1 MVYSGAYFAEPAM
14 TLDDAQRAK
23 LDYVCRKLWLRPG
36 RDGGRDRRRLGA
48 LALLMARD
56 YGVTVKSFNIS
67 KPQLAFARRRA
78 KAEGLDSRVEFI
90 EDDYRNITGR
100 FDALV
105 SLGMLEHVGAAH
117 YREFGR
123 VADRCLGPAG
133 RGLIQSIGQDQR
145 SETSSWIE
153 RRIFPGA
160 YPPTLRQMTD
170 IFEPPGFSI
179 LDVENL
185 RLHYAKTLRH
195 WLDRF
200 EASAGRVAAMFDRRF
215 VRTWRLYLAGSCAAF
230 TAGGLQLFQVVF
242 ARPGVNAIPWT
253 RSRLYDQSL
262 P

>member
-1 MVYSGAYFAEPAM
+1 MPAM
-14 TLDDAQRAK
+14 TLEEAQLAK

-36 RDGGRDRRRLGA
+36 ETVVEIGGGWGS
-48 LALLMARD
+48 LALLMARN

-67 KPQLAFARRRA
+67 KRQLDFARRRA
-78 KAEGLDSRVEFI
+78 KAEGLDSASSSSRMTTATSRPV
-90 EDDYRNITGR
+90 RRPGV
-100 FDALV
+100 A
-105 SLGMLEHVGAAH
+105 GHVGTRRASH

-133 RGLIQSIGQDQR
+133 RGLIQSIGQDQP
-145 SETSSWIE
+145 SQTNPWIQ

-170 IFEPPGFSI
+170 IFEPSGFSV

-200 EASAGRVAAMFDRRF
+200 EAAAERVAAMFDRRF
-215 VRTWRLYLAGSCAAF
+215 VRIWRLYLAGSCAPSPPASCNCSRSF
-230 TAGGLQLFQVVF
+230 S
-242 ARPGVNAIPWT
+242 PGPG
-253 RSRLYDQSL
+253 
-262 P
+262 